1 MWHVD
6 PGVPWPYATKPSAS
20 AAHATTATSTGSTA
34 KPSDPTHPA
43 PAARSNRRSIQRPS
57 GLVSSTTPAVSRS
70 DDLCLLRLAG
80 EDPEQPRR
88 RGSVQP
94 PAPRNRGLQGALG
107 RR

>member
-88 RGSVQP
+88 RRSEERRVGKERST
-94 PAPRNRGLQGALG
+94 RG
-107 RR
+107 